1 MNLIKMD
8 GFFHPSQADGTVHI
22 IGCGAVGSSIA
33 FLLAHCGIT
42 DFVLYDDD
50 IVEDHNI
57 ANQMYRD
64 EDIGKPKV
72 EALREIL
79 VAINPEIA
87 DHIRVVNG
95 KYVDQPLSG
104 SVFLCVDS
112 IAVRRQI
119 ATENQYNPQISVL
132 SDVRLGLTDA
142 QHFLVNWK
150 DPREVRNFLKT
161 MEFTDEEAR
170 AETPHTACNVM
181 LSVCTSV
188 FGICSMA
195 VSNWMTFIKTKGKSK
210 KNTVLLD
217 VETMMLSAFAAP

>member
-8 GFFHPSQADGTVHI
+8 GFFHPSQAKGTVHI
-22 IGCGAVGSSIA
+22 IGCGAVGSTIA
-33 FLLAHCGIT
+33 FILAHCGMT

-50 IVEDHNI
+50 IVESHNI
-57 ANQMYRD
+57 ANQMFRE

-79 VAINPEIA
+79 VGINSEIA

-112 IAVRRQI
+112 IAVRRSI
-119 ATENQYNPQISVL
+119 ATENQYNPQIEVL
-132 SDVRLGLTDA
+132 SDVRLGLTDS

-150 DPREVRNFLKT
+150 DPREVKRFLKT
-161 MEFTDEEAR
+161 MNFTDEEAK
-170 AETPHTACNVM
+170 AATPHTACNVM

-188 FGICSMA
+188 FAICSLA
-195 VSNWMTFIKTKGKSK
+195 VSNWMNFVKTKGASK
-210 KNTVLLD
+210 KNTTLLD
-217 VETMMLSAFAAP
+217 VEAMALTAF